1 MLDNEND
8 NADANSN
15 NIIFT
20 IKDTKL
26 SVPVVTLS
34 EKENQKLSKFHS
46 TWFKRIMY
54 WNNINQKMRIKIQQM
69 NIGIFSNQTLLE
81 LTDWLF

>member
-1 MLDNEND
+1 MPLINCKVELKHKLTKYCVLSAADSDNT
-8 NADANSN
+8 NANPN

-34 EKENQKLSKFHS
+34 AKENQKISKLLSKVFERS
-46 TWFKRIMY
+46 FY
-54 WNNINQKMRIKIQQM
+54 WI
-69 NIGIFSNQTLLE
+69 
-81 LTDWLF
+81 